1 MHQGTINCIC
11 GILSG
16 GSDFTTRFRRIITFT
31 RGGETTQC
39 VPFFVMTDDELEG
52 TEAATVEL
60 REATTNTNNNLII
73 GLQDRVLINILDS
86 NGEFV

>member
-16 GSDFTTRFRRIITFT
+16 GSDFTTLFLRRITFT
-31 RGGETTQC
+31 PDGETTQC